1 MIAIIR
7 THSRG
12 NSQLLC
18 ELDIMQ
24 FTESQV
30 RDRLYE
36 RGIKED
42 AFFICGFSDWD
53 VDRIMSLKEVYLL
66 KRCIIGLYDGD
77 DYIVQYLLNKGLS
90 VHAIVTKFYIFLS
103 KDEKEAMRYVLKNV
117 EFDSLIDF
125 WQQSGTWINALNA
138 YIEKGVLLN
147 TQKGFYVLAIEG
159 GN

>member
-1 MIAIIR
+1 MIAKIR
-7 THSRG
+7 THSKG
-12 NSQLLC
+12 NSRLLC

-66 KRCIIGLYDGD
+66 KRCIVGLYDGD

-103 KDEKEAMRYVLKNV
+103 RDEKEAMKYVLKYV
-117 EFDSLIDF
+117 SFDSLIDF
-125 WQQSGTWINALNA
+125 WQRSVSWVNALNA
-138 YIEKGVLLN
+138 YIESGILLN
-147 TQKGFYVLAIEG
+147 TSKGFYVLKTEG
-159 GN
+159 G